1 LKKPHPFE
9 QRIHGTAL
17 RLVMRLF
24 GALPLDR
31 ASAVGGWL
39 TRQIG
44 PWLPVHRIAE
54 RNLRRALPEL
64 GEADV
69 RRTLAAMWDNLGRIT
84 GEYPHL
90 AALAADE
97 ERVQIVD
104 HSGVRAALD
113 KGKAGGILISAHYG
127 NWELCPV
134 PALRIGLPLSV
145 FHRALNNPFSDAV
158 IQELRRPLVTGR
170 FLPKGRK
177 GALAAMSLLKGRQFV
192 GLLVDQKQNDGIP
205 VEFFGREAMTTPAP
219 AVFHQHFRAP
229 VAAAR
234 VERLKGARFRI
245 IVQSVPMVDTGDRV
259 ADVATNTR
267 RINALFEDWIRA
279 RPDLWFWPHRR
290 WPD

>member
-1 LKKPHPFE
+1 
-9 QRIHGTAL
+9 
-17 RLVMRLF
+17 MRLF

-44 PWLPVHRIAE
+44 PRLPVHRIAE

-64 GEADV
+64 DEGEV
-69 RRTLAAMWDNLGRIT
+69 RRTLAAMWDNLGRVA

-90 AALAADE
+90 AALVADE
-97 ERVQIVD
+97 ERVQVVD
-104 HSGVRAALD
+104 DSGVLAALD
-113 KGKAGGILISAHYG
+113 KGEAGGILISAHFG

-134 PALRIGLPLSV
+134 PALRAGLPLSV
-145 FHRALNNPFSDAV
+145 FHRALNNPYSNVV

-177 GALAAMSLLKGRQFV
+177 GALAAMSLLKGGQFV
-192 GLLVDQKQNDGIP
+192 GLLVDQKENDGIP
-205 VEFFGREAMTTPAP
+205 AEFFGREAMTTLAP
-219 AVFHQHFRAP
+219 AVFHQRYEAP

-245 IVQSVPMVDTGDRV
+245 VVEWVPMVDTGDRA
-259 ADVATNTR
+259 ADVAANTR

-290 WPD
+290 WPN